1 MGEGKFARAEVKIFK
16 GMDQGT
22 AATKL
27 AEGFFVVDENG
38 RHNQI
43 GSWGQRLGVVRV
55 GGGVAQA
62 ASADKIYAVHQFL
75 PLGSGSQN
83 FASQYENGAVR
94 LSNLILIASGV
105 AEGFANPEPQ
115 A

>member
-1 MGEGKFARAEVKIFK
+1 
-16 GMDQGT
+16 MDQGV
-22 AATKL
+22 APTKL
-27 AEGFFVVDENG
+27 ADGFFVIDENG
-38 RHNQI
+38 RHNQV

-62 ASADKIYAVHQFL
+62 ASGSKIDAVHQFL

-94 LSNLILIASGV
+94 LSNLIFIANGV

-115 A
+115 E